1 MKYRALVPS
10 LLIVLFVATF
20 FPAQTAPLP
29 ANTRLSEILRLPA
42 LQPGDWQALFS
53 MAESGDPQAQYW
65 LGRIYESGR
74 LLPLD
79 NEKATYWYQKSAEQG
94 YAPAGY
100 WVCGKRADQDSLEHE
115 RCMWRAA
122 EKSVPEAQFWLG
134 MAFEQ
139 HLWFGV
145 TDKREALKWFRKA
158 AEQGNPD
165 AEYVVGIRYELG
177 EGVEQDY
184 GKAAYWFRRAAE
196 HVPDL
201 GGAGQGRNDLGILY
215 ADGDGVPKDCVQAY
229 MWFSLAGNDR
239 NIDWIQHKMTPE
251 HVSQAQQLA
260 ATWKKQHPDPPF
272 ID

>member
-20 FPAQTAPLP
+20 FPAQTAPLR

-79 NEKATYWYQKSAEQG
+79 NEKAAYWYQKSAEQG

-100 WVCGKRADQDSLEHE
+100 WVCGKRADRDLLEHE
-115 RCMWRAA
+115 RSMWRAA
-122 EKSVPEAQFWLG
+122 EKSVPEAQFWLGMAFEQHLWFG

-165 AEYVVGIRYELG
+165 AEYVVGAG
-177 EGVEQDY
+177 
-184 GKAAYWFRRAAE
+184 FAE
-196 HVPDL
+196 RLNTSPIW
-201 GGAGQGRNDLGILY
+201 AEQGREETTWGF
-215 ADGDGVPKDCVQAY
+215 Y
-229 MWFSLAGNDR
+229 M
-239 NIDWIQHKMTPE
+239 HM
-251 HVSQAQQLA
+251 
-260 ATWKKQHPDPPF
+260 ATESRRTAFRLTCGFLSPATTETSTGSSTK
-272 ID
+272 